1 MMSELIRNVLF
12 PSPAIVRRLRPPS
25 TFVEKSSP
33 IAGSSE
39 GTFLSSPEG
48 CQSPQN
54 QAQKRGSLIIYASI
68 EAHEDQFTL
77 SLADQFIGRGWS
89 PNQTTGI
96 KAYVPSGQIQ
106 QRHLVEG
113 TLSNQSGRAT

>member
-12 PSPAIVRRLRPPS
+12 SGPALVRRLPPPPLS
-25 TFVEKSSP
+25 WKDHL

-48 CQSPQN
+48 CQSSQN